1 MVGEKSQSKRVIMQ
15 KKIISTLICVVLI
28 ALCALTLFACNAEQ
42 SEFVMPKG
50 TRPGYASLFDGEDI
64 AIIQKVVDGTATEDE
79 IKRAVMA
86 LYDTANKSR
95 KETPVSLV
103 VQESDAGLNVL
114 GDEGKVLMHAFNLRD
129 GDRWYYQLATQV
141 STSNSFFSGLMQMF
155 AGFLKVAYSDG
166 NGNYYYFNEAGEAY
180 NCDCTPTTFPYAK
193 FTIPEDESFFDKPM
207 KLEEFNKEL
216 NVLDEI
222 HEINNM
228 AFCEEIIADG
238 AKVEWLEEDGQHYYR
253 VSFSVDVDADKELVN
268 KWFAMAKK
276 DMAAG
281 GQTLKSYEYYN
292 AVLEVWDNGYA
303 KSYESYS
310 SREAESAFASGKPV
324 DRFSYIWN
332 TDEII
337 ALVLEDEAF
346 AELDEDVVFES
357 IGACLDYYTD
367 KDNITLVKRQLSMLA
382 ITGIVIGCIAFV
394 IIAIIVTVEVLVK
407 TGKLPKEAARREARK
422 QKRIAK
428 KNAKKGICAESNE
441 TENLNFE
448 QRFDTTEINEECDD
462 GYIVTECDDSVTI
475 EGDFVAT
482 KPEEPIDEAF
492 AVACDEN
499 GAEEE

>member
-1 MVGEKSQSKRVIMQ
+1 MVGEKSQNKRVIMQ

-28 ALCALTLFACNAEQ
+28 ALCALTLFACNAEP

-50 TRPGYASLFDGEDI
+50 SRPDYASLFDGEDI
-64 AIIQKVVDGTATEDE
+64 AIIQKVIDGTATQEE
-79 IKRAVMA
+79 SKKAVMA
-86 LYDTANKSR
+86 LYNTANKSR

-103 VQESDAGLNVL
+103 VQESDAGSDY
-114 GDEGKVLMHAFNLRD
+114 GTILMHAFNLRD

-141 STSNSFFSGLMQMF
+141 TTGNSLIDGVMQSF
-155 AGFLKVAYSDG
+155 AGFLKIAYSDG
-166 NGNYYYFNEAGEAY
+166 EGNYYYFNEKGATY

-193 FTIPEDESFFDKPM
+193 FTIPEDKSFFDKSM
-207 KLEEFNKEL
+207 TLKEFNKEL

-238 AKVEWLEEDGQHYYR
+238 AKVELLEEDGQHYYR

-268 KWFAMAKK
+268 KWCAMAKE

-281 GQTLKSYEYYN
+281 GQTLKSYLYYN

-310 SREAESAFASGKPV
+310 SRDAGALASGKPV

-337 ALVLEDEAF
+337 ELVLEDEAF

-367 KDNITLVKRQLSMLA
+367 KDNITLVKRQLSTLA
-382 ITGIVIGCIAFV
+382 IAGIVIGCIVAV
-394 IIAIIVTVEVLVK
+394 VIAIIVTVEVLVK

-428 KNAKKGICAESNE
+428 KNAKKGIIAEGE
-441 TENLNFE
+441 EVENIESE
-448 QRFDTTEINEECDD
+448 QTPDMDESGED
-462 GYIVTECDDSVTI
+462 GYIVTECPIDDNVTI

-482 KPEEPIDEAF
+482 KPEELIDEAF

-499 GAEEE
+499 GVEEE